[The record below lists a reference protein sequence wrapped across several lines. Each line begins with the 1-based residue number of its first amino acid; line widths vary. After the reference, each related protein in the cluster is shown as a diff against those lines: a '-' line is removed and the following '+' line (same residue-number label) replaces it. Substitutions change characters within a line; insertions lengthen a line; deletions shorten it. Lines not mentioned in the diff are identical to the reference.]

1 MNSSVTN
8 YETKRPQA
16 NVIHKR
22 IHQMLDNIIRS
33 SNKIN
38 LDDKNPRV
46 ELHQLQCIAILSN
59 YTTIQATPAQLVF
72 GRVAIL

>member
-1 MNSSVTN
+1 MAEFAEMVTQD
-8 YETKRPQA
+8 YELKRNQLQNKKPQA

-46 ELHQLQCIAILSN
+46 ELHQLQCMQS
-59 YTTIQATPAQLVF
+59 YQTIQQ
-72 GRVAIL
+72 